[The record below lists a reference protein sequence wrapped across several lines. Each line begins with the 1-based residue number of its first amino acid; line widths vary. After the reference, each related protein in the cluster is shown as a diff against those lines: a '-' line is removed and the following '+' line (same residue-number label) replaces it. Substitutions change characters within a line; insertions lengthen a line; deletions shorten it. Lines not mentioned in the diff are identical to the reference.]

1 MSVLEISGLTKQFG
15 ALTAVDGVTLNID
28 EGETRSII
36 GPNGAGKSTLF
47 NLITGLLKPNSGTVR
62 FNGQDITGKP
72 PFKIARLG
80 VARSFQITDVYE
92 GLTTFENV
100 RVAVQAGD
108 DRAMQ
113 LRSRADSLAAVTDR
127 TDEVLD
133 EIGLTEQ
140 ADQRVEDLSYGDKRK
155 LEIGL
160 VIANEPTL
168 LLLDEPTAGMSREET
183 ASIIQL
189 VQRLNEKWGFTLL
202 LIEHDLEIVMNI
214 SDTISVL
221 QGGHLIATGS
231 PKEIQS
237 NDRVK
242 EAYLGEE
249 L

>member
-1 MSVLEISGLTKQFG
+1 MSLLELSDLTKQFG
-15 ALTAVDGVTLNID
+15 ALTAVDEVSLSVD

-47 NLITGLLKPNSGTVR
+47 NIVTGLLEPNAGTVM

-80 VARSFQITDVYE
+80 IARSFQITDVYE

-100 RVAVQAGD
+100 RVAVQAGH
-108 DRAMQ
+108 DRSMT
-113 LRSRADSLAAVTDR
+113 LRSRADSLTEVTER
-127 TDEVLD
+127 TNEILD
-133 EIGLTEQ
+133 ELGLSEQ
-140 ADQRVEDLSYGDKRK
+140 AEQRVEDLSYGDKRK
-155 LEIGL
+155 IEIGL
-160 VIANEPTL
+160 VIANEPDL

-183 ASIIQL
+183 ASIVKLIQQL
-189 VQRLNEKWGFTLL
+189 KNRWGFTLL

-214 SDTISVL
+214 SDAISVL
-221 QGGHLIATGS
+221 HEGRLVANGS
-231 PKEIQS
+231 PEEIQT

>member
-1 MSVLEISGLTKQFG
+1 MSVLELSELTKQFG
-15 ALTAVDGVTLNID
+15 ALTAVDEVTLSV
-28 EGETRSII
+28 ESGETRSII
-36 GPNGAGKSTLF
+36 GPNGAGKSTMF
-47 NLITGLLKPNSGTVR
+47 NLITGLFKPTAGTVM

-80 VARSFQITDVYE
+80 IARSFQITDVYE

-108 DRAMQ
+108 DRGMK
-113 LRSRADSLAAVTDR
+113 LRTRADSLTEVTDR
-127 TDEVLD
+127 TN
-133 EIGLTEQ
+133 EILEEIELAEE

-160 VIANEPTL
+160 VIANEPKL
-168 LLLDEPTAGMSREET
+168 LLLDEPTAGMGREET

-189 VQRLNEKWGFTLL
+189 IQRLNEKWGFTLL

-214 SDTISVL
+214 SDTVSVL
-221 QGGHLIATGS
+221 QGGRLIANGS

>member
-1 MSVLEISGLTKQFG
+1 MSLLELSDLTKQFG
-15 ALTAVDGVTLNID
+15 ALAAVDEVSLSVD

-47 NLITGLLKPNSGTVR
+47 NIITGLLEPNAGTVI

-80 VARSFQITDVYE
+80 IARSFQITDVYE

-100 RVAVQAGD
+100 RVAVQAGH
-108 DRAMQ
+108 DRSIT
-113 LRSRADSLAAVTDR
+113 LRSRADSLT
-127 TDEVLD
+127 EVSEQTNEILD
-133 EIGLTEQ
+133 EIGLSEQ
-140 ADQRVEDLSYGDKRK
+140 AEQRVEDLSYGDKRK
-155 LEIGL
+155 IEIGL
-160 VIANEPTL
+160 VIANEPDL
-168 LLLDEPTAGMSREET
+168 LLLDEPTAGMSQEET
-183 ASIIQL
+183 ASIVKLI
-189 VQRLNEKWGFTLL
+189 QRLKNRWGFTLL

-221 QGGHLIATGS
+221 HGGRLIANGS
-231 PKEIQS
+231 PEEIQT